1 MYNPNVPSSNM
12 GIAPVSSAPSQP
24 LGPTPMMGMAP
35 MGPPPPMAPPM
46 MGGMPP
52 PPMGAPMGPPPIA
65 PITEGLGGFG
75 GSRAGR
81 AGFSE
86 RMQQMTAPPKPRP
99 MQPPQQMQQPVQGMQ
114 YGGMVGPSG
123 IPNNHNDMNGGMS
136 SSMMPYMQ
144 SPYQNFGMPQRG
156 SGPSNSYA
164 LDQYGDYLDNQY
176 GDPQFDQ
183 KRAKFLMDV
192 SRQEQQ
198 TFGGMGGFNTPQ
210 PAINDGRY
218 EITERPGPQ
227 RNLGD
232 SEYLSGIFGSQ
243 AGDYQDLANYQVP
256 QPMADGGEVPRQTE
270 IAGQP
275 HMLAYINPEEEN
287 LLRGLGGSGQPGPG
301 GVPAYAREDGPG
313 SDNFGTSASNYG
325 YGSFGNSNDNDD
337 DPFGTD
343 DLLDSLGI
351 PDFNPNRDF
360 GGGGGGDN
368 GPAADLVYGPAPDRA
383 APVVVPPPE
392 ESGSD
397 SERRVKEDL
406 IYGPADPTIGPNS
419 AQEAIQQAV
428 ADNKAGN
435 FDIADS
441 NLAKLAG
448 RISRGSDIM
457 PARLGSIDAISQDF
471 AVPEAADTTSL

>member
-1 MYNPNVPSSNM
+1 
-12 GIAPVSSAPSQP
+12 
-24 LGPTPMMGMAP
+24 
-35 MGPPPPMAPPM
+35 
-46 MGGMPP
+46 
-52 PPMGAPMGPPPIA
+52 MGAPMGPPPIA

-86 RMQQMTAPPKPRP
+86 RMQQMTAPPKPKP

-136 SSMMPYMQ
+136 SNMMPYMQ
-144 SPYQNFGMPQRG
+144 SPYQNFNMPQRG

-164 LDQYGDYLDNQY
+164 LDQYGNYLDNQY

-210 PAINDGRY
+210 GA
-218 EITERPGPQ
+218 ITERPGPH
-227 RNLGD
+227 RNLGN

-243 AGDYQDLANYQVP
+243 AGDYQDLANYQVA

-287 LLRGLGGSGQPGPG
+287 LLRGLGGS
-301 GVPAYAREDGPG
+301 
-313 SDNFGTSASNYG
+313 
-325 YGSFGNSNDNDD
+325 
-337 DPFGTD
+337 
-343 DLLDSLGI
+343 
-351 PDFNPNRDF
+351 
-360 GGGGGGDN
+360 
-368 GPAADLVYGPAPDRA
+368 
-383 APVVVPPPE
+383 
-392 ESGSD
+392 
-397 SERRVKEDL
+397 ER
-406 IYGPADPTIGPNS
+406 
-419 AQEAIQQAV
+419 
-428 ADNKAGN
+428 
-435 FDIADS
+435 F
-441 NLAKLAG
+441 
-448 RISRGSDIM
+448 
-457 PARLGSIDAISQDF
+457 F
-471 AVPEAADTTSL
+471 F

>member
-12 GIAPVSSAPSQP
+12 GIAPVSSAPSQ
-24 LGPTPMMGMAP
+24 P

-86 RMQQMTAPPKPRP
+86 RMQQMTAPPKPKP

-114 YGGMVGPSG
+114 YGGMVGQAQRADLRYVPSSSDPRSQFQIGQRLGG

-198 TFGGMGGFNTPQ
+198 TFGGMGGFNPSQ
-210 PAINDGRY
+210 PFDLSRDDGM
-218 EITERPGPQ
+218 
-227 RNLGD
+227 
-232 SEYLSGIFGSQ
+232 FGS
-243 AGDYQDLANYQVP
+243 GVKHVQDIMPPFILPMANYQVP
-256 QPMADGGEVPRQTE
+256 QPMADGGAVSTE
-270 IAGQP
+270 PLKMA
-275 HMLAYINPEEEN
+275 
-287 LLRGLGGSGQPGPG
+287 LGG
-301 GVPAYAREDGPG
+301 
-313 SDNFGTSASNYG
+313 FI
-325 YGSFGNSNDNDD
+325 GNSSTRDYGDD

-343 DLLDSLGI
+343 
-351 PDFNPNRDF
+351 
-360 GGGGGGDN
+360 
-368 GPAADLVYGPAPDRA
+368 
-383 APVVVPPPE
+383 
-392 ESGSD
+392 
-397 SERRVKEDL
+397 
-406 IYGPADPTIGPNS
+406 
-419 AQEAIQQAV
+419 
-428 ADNKAGN
+428 
-435 FDIADS
+435 
-441 NLAKLAG
+441 
-448 RISRGSDIM
+448 
-457 PARLGSIDAISQDF
+457 
-471 AVPEAADTTSL
+471 